1 MPTLETREWDD
12 EGRHT
17 ATERDRVALPNG
29 AFVIDTPGIRELG
42 MWEVNDDEIA
52 SAFADV
58 ESHFGKCRFSD
69 CRHESEPGCAV
80 KAAIESGELSPERW
94 AAYLRLKKEAA
105 ATAAAASSGVSKSRK
120 ERPLSGHRYRR

>member
-17 ATERDRVALPNG
+17 TTERELVALPNG

-42 MWEVNDDEIA
+42 MWEVDEGEIA

-58 ESHFGKCRFSD
+58 ERHFGKCRFSD
-69 CRHESEPGCAV
+69 CRHETEPGCAV

-94 AAYLRLKKEAA
+94 AAYLRLKREAA
-105 ATAAAASSGVSKSRK
+105 ATADAASSRAAKQRR
-120 ERPLSGHRYRR
+120 ERPLSGHRFRR